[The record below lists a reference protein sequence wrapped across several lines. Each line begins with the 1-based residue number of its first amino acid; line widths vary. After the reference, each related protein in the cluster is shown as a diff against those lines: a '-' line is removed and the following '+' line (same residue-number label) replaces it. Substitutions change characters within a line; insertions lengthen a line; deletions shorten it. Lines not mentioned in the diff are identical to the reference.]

1 MQHKHFTCTITF
13 KRLKED
19 FQKKNCGWHSK
30 LTKNNLFIQFNPL
43 QHLNKVKKLNIEVE
57 ILTMIY
63 YLKIEHIIFLIPS
76 IKCTMICYS
85 TPWESLISLYFV
97 LLELFSIRSGLQRS
111 WCRYTHERRVE
122 LFLWSCWTW
131 LPGIDF
137 VCQLL
142 VNSVNTFT
150 MLSMAIEKL
159 WTWVIQWFIANRK
172 RQVLVHHRKPKASLT
187 YTVTVG

>member
-1 MQHKHFTCTITF
+1 MAFQTYKKQLIYSIQPLTTF
-13 KRLKED
+13 
-19 FQKKNCGWHSK
+19 QQS
-30 LTKNNLFIQFNPL
+30 
-43 QHLNKVKKLNIEVE
+43 KKLNIEVE

-97 LLELFSIRSGLQRS
+97 LLELFFVRSGLQRS
-111 WCRYTHERRVE
+111 WCRYTHERRVK
-122 LFLWSCWTW
+122 LFLRSCWTW

-150 MLSMAIEKL
+150 MLSVAIEKL
-159 WTWVIQWFIANRK
+159 WTWVIQWFITNRK

-187 YTVTVG
+187 YTLTVGQLA

>member
-1 MQHKHFTCTITF
+1 
-13 KRLKED
+13 
-19 FQKKNCGWHSK
+19 
-30 LTKNNLFIQFNPL
+30 
-43 QHLNKVKKLNIEVE
+43 
-57 ILTMIY
+57 MIF
-63 YLKIEHIIFLIPS
+63 YLKIEHINFLIPS
-76 IKCTMICYS
+76 IKCTRICYS
-85 TPWESLISLYFV
+85 TPWESLISLYFI
-97 LLELFSIRSGLQRS
+97 LLELFFVRSGLQRS

-122 LFLWSCWTW
+122 LFLRSCWTW

-159 WTWVIQWFIANRK
+159 WTWVIQWFITNRK

-187 YTVTVG
+187 HIDCWLTPLNLLGFHDFLIFIILNQSTNEKGKLFNF

>member
-1 MQHKHFTCTITF
+1 MAFQTYKKQLIYSIQPLTTF
-13 KRLKED
+13 
-19 FQKKNCGWHSK
+19 QQS
-30 LTKNNLFIQFNPL
+30 
-43 QHLNKVKKLNIEVE
+43 KKLNIEVE

-63 YLKIEHIIFLIPS
+63 YLKIEHINCLTHQSSVQWFVIPHH
-76 IKCTMICYS
+76 
-85 TPWESLISLYFV
+85 ESLLSVSTLFF
-97 LLELFSIRSGLQRS
+97 LELFFVRSGLQRS
-111 WCRYTHERRVE
+111 WRRYTHERRVE

-150 MLSMAIEKL
+150 VLSMAIEKL

-172 RQVLVHHRKPKASLT
+172 RQVLAHHRKPKASLT
-187 YTVTVG
+187 HTLTVGQLP

>member
-1 MQHKHFTCTITF
+1 
-13 KRLKED
+13 
-19 FQKKNCGWHSK
+19 
-30 LTKNNLFIQFNPL
+30 
-43 QHLNKVKKLNIEVE
+43 
-57 ILTMIY
+57 
-63 YLKIEHIIFLIPS
+63 
-76 IKCTMICYS
+76 MICYS
-85 TPWESLISLYFV
+85 TPWESLISLSFV

-122 LFLWSCWTW
+122 LFLRSCWTW

-150 MLSMAIEKL
+150 VLSMAIEKL

-187 YTVTVG
+187 YTLTVGQLAWICLVFMTFWYLLFSINPPLKKGSYLIFRVENKWKSKYRYENIQMLIDAWGKATQLEWLTSQRWTEAYQNISQ